1 VTELAAGISNELPD
15 SSPMDLSEYEKVKF
29 ELADIVRIAAAKVS
43 RNSDPKYGEFQEFV
57 ARLAEDRF
65 NLAVA
70 GRFSRGK
77 SSLTLVLEALMTL
90 LRLTQQLAHRLHFPS
105 KRSDVS

>member
-1 VTELAAGISNELPD
+1 
-15 SSPMDLSEYEKVKF
+15 MDLSEYEKVKF